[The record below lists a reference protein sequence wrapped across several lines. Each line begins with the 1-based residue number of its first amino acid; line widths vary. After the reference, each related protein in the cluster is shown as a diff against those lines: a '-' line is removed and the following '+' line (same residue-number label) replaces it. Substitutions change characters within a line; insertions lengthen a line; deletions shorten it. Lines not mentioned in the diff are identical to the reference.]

1 MKFTRNEVECKF
13 GWGASRAPNSIS
25 LLGEGERPPG
35 TKAQHLLAY
44 DAGQGSSN
52 KREFWALRFFTGNLY
67 VSTQPNY

>member
-1 MKFTRNEVECKF
+1 MKWSVNLGEERAEPRNVY
-13 GWGASRAPNSIS
+13 P
-25 LLGEGERPPG
+25 LLGEGERSPG
-35 TKAQHLLAY
+35 TKAQHPLAY